1 MSILCVRIHTT
12 GDEVQHESVVFL
24 MERQDGE
31 GIAVTIDGV
40 RVRARPQQKPNQIRL
55 PLVNGQH
62 GERIA
67 VRVPVLDVGAAVQ
80 KPYKRGTIPIDDRID
95 QWRP

>member
-1 MSILCVRIHTT
+1 MTILCVRIHTT
-12 GDEVQHESVVFL
+12 RDEVQHESVVFL

-31 GIAVTIDGV
+31 GIAVTIDG
-40 RVRARPQQKPNQIRL
+40 VRARPQQKPNQIRL

-67 VRVPVLDVGAAVQ
+67 VRVPVVGAAVQ